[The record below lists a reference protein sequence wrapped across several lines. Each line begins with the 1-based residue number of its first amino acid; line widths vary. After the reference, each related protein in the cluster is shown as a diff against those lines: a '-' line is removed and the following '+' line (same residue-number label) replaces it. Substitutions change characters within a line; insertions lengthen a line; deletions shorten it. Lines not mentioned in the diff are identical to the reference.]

1 MSITMP
7 YLVIPAYEP
16 DTRLPELLMQ
26 LQSYH
31 LFQIVVV
38 NDGSSPKYNPIFQ
51 KAANYSTILTH
62 PQNRGKGRALKTAF
76 SYIQEK
82 GDCDIIVTADA
93 DGQHTPKDI
102 VRIYHACRQHAS
114 ALVTGTRQFI
124 GKVPLR
130 SRFGNTITKYVF
142 YFATGCFLSDTQ
154 CGLRAFPA
162 SFLPFLCRVKGE
174 RYEYE
179 MNILLEGAKQFPI
192 EDISIETIYINDNA
206 SSHFHPVRD
215 AIRIYKEIF
224 KFAGSSLLS
233 FLADYAGYVLLLLIF
248 AGIPEHIRLI
258 MANIIARLGSGT
270 LNYFLNKQ
278 FVFEDKQSIKKTGS
292 KYALL
297 AICILILNTTVL
309 LLLRHM
315 GLQNLYILKIITEL
329 ILFLISWTVQKQFIF
344 RRNMTI

>member
-1 MSITMP
+1 MP

-16 DTRLPELLMQ
+16 DIKMLKLLAQ
-26 LQSYH
+26 LHSYH
-31 LFQIVVV
+31 LFHIIIV
-38 NDGSSPKYNPIFQ
+38 NDGSAPKYNPIFQ
-51 KAANYSTILTH
+51 KAARCSTILTH
-62 PQNRGKGRALKTAF
+62 QQNRGKGRALKTAF
-76 SYIQEK
+76 TYIQEK

-93 DGQHTPKDI
+93 DGQHTPEDI
-102 VRIYHACRQHAS
+102 VRIYHACRQHSS

-142 YFATGCFLSDTQ
+142 SLATGCSLSDTQ

-162 SFLPFLCRVKGE
+162 SLLPFLCHVKGE

-179 MNILLEGAKQFPI
+179 MNVLLEGAKQFPI
-192 EDISIETIYINDNA
+192 EDISIDTVYINDNA
-206 SSHFHPVRD
+206 SSHFHPVKD

-224 KFAGSSLLS
+224 KFAGSSLVS

-248 AGIPEHIRLI
+248 AGVPENIRLI
-258 MANIIARLGSGT
+258 MANVIARLGSGT
-270 LNYFLNKQ
+270 LNYLLNKQ
-278 FVFEDKQSIKKTGS
+278 FVFQDTQSIAKTGG

-297 AICILILNTTVL
+297 AIGILILNTAIL
-309 LLLRHM
+309 LLLRQM

-329 ILFLISWTVQKQFIF
+329 LLFLLSWTIQKQLIF
-344 RRNMTI
+344 RNKMTI